1 MKFDAGRVKESGTAT
16 QVPVGSRTTVQ
27 NTTQEDLTSGFDM
40 GPGITPPLWPCTTLF
55 RMCLVIESNMPIG
68 QRPTKKWCGQ
78 VER

>member
-40 GPGITPPLWPCTTLF
+40 GPGITPPLWPCTTLL
-55 RMCLVIESNMPIG
+55 RILLVIESSIPIG
-68 QRPTKKWCGQ
+68 QRPTKSASVG
-78 VER
+78 E